1 MTHEKG
7 ETTKNENTKTQ
18 DKTSDYSYSATKKT
32 GKNTKQRPD
41 TKSNDRFCE
50 QARKGEAIVAQ
61 GKVEHV
67 TDTRTER
74 EYYRVI
80 LGNVP
85 SDYMVLSRV

>member
-18 DKTSDYSYSATKKT
+18 GKTTKYRYSATKKT
-32 GKNTKQRPD
+32 GKNTKQRPN

-50 QARKGEAIVAQ
+50 QAKTGEAIVAQ

-67 TDTRTER
+67 TDTRTGNEH
-74 EYYRVI
+74 YRMI

-85 SDYMVLSRV
+85 SDFMAPSRV